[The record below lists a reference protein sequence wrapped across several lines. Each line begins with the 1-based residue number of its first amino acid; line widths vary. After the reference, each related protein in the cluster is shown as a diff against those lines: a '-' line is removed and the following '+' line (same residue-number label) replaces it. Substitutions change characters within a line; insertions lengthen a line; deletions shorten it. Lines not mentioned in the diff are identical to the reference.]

1 MTTPET
7 SGKAGVQLDEA
18 ELFLRQQRFVADNRP
33 APGPLII
40 AIGMRTPENMGSI
53 LRHADAAGCPGVLFV
68 DVEQPPAAKKLSRI
82 ARSADQHVQFSFLST
97 AELLSRIDTLPPLVA
112 VEITSRSTD
121 IFHTPLPAACSLVV
135 GSERSGIPRSVL
147 DRCSLAVHIPM
158 YGINGS
164 MNLSHALT
172 LAMFEW
178 RRQHS

>member
-1 MTTPET
+1 MTTPEAP
-7 SGKAGVQLDEA
+7 GKAGVQLDDE
-18 ELFLRQQRFVADNRP
+18 ELFLRQQRFVADKRP
-33 APGPLII
+33 AAGPLII

-53 LRHADAAGCPGVLFV
+53 LRHADAAGCPEVLFV
-68 DVEQPPAAKKLSRI
+68 DVEQRPAAKKLSRI
-82 ARSADQHVQFSFLST
+82 ARSADKHVQFSFLST

-121 IFHTPLPAACSLVV
+121 IFHTPLPASCGLVV
-135 GSERSGIPRSVL
+135 GCERFGIPESVL
-147 DRCSLAVHIPM
+147 GRCSLAVHIPM

-178 RRQHS
+178 RRQHG